1 MSGTGK
7 NPATQSR
14 EEQFLG
20 SLREAVLNNLGN
32 EQFGVAELSREVA
45 ISRFQLHRKLKAIKG
60 VSISQY
66 IRETRLEEA
75 MQLLQADVATVSE
88 IAFRVGFSSPSYFNS
103 CFQKYYGFPPGEVKK
118 RRENGTETPKTAAER
133 QDVADEPSKSA
144 NGASF
149 NPAPGKKSVLK
160 WALAIVAT
168 LSILTALYYTVGDEH
183 ADADRELS
191 IAVLPLSNLSAN
203 PDNQFFADGLVEDLL
218 NRLSM
223 IEGFK
228 VISRTSSE
236 MYREKGT
243 KSVPQIAEELGVSYI
258 IEGSVQ
264 RDENKARIAI
274 QLIDGHSDAHVWS
287 KLFDADINDIFQAQS
302 EIALQVASEMNAL
315 LTSDQITDIQTNRTG
330 SVKAFELYQMG
341 RFHWNKRTGEGYRTS
356 IDYFEHAIADD
367 PEYGLAY
374 AGLADT
380 YNLMA
385 LQGWIDTKTG
395 RDSAE
400 ILAFKALEL
409 DPSLAEAHNV
419 LASIYTY
426 VDLNWDAAEREY
438 LRAIELNPN
447 YATAHHYYSEHL
459 SIVGR
464 HEEAR
469 KQINLARALDPLSF
483 IIHYVSAKLFFGR
496 GLLDKALVDVGKCHE
511 LFENHPRATSFEF
524 QLNYLLGNDVE
535 MLEAFRRHALAT
547 GTYDAAEV
555 DSTYRTSGPDGLLA
569 LAIAATDWTNGKA
582 YLYGL
587 MGDDARAMDLLE
599 ASFIEND
606 FNPEFTFQYPFRN
619 LRSHPRFRALVRKM
633 GIPGT

>member
-1 MSGTGK
+1 MVESGRES
-7 NPATQSR
+7 ATQSR
-14 EEQFLG
+14 DEKFLN
-20 SLREAVLNNLGN
+20 SLHEAVLNNLSD
-32 EQFGVAELSREVA
+32 EHFGVSELSHEVA
-45 ISRFQLHRKLKAIKG
+45 ISRFQLHRKLKVLKG

-66 IRETRLEEA
+66 LRETRLEEA
-75 MQLLQADVATVSE
+75 MRLLKADVATVSE
-88 IAFRVGFSSPSYFNS
+88 VAFRVGFSSPSYFNS

-118 RRENGTETPKTAAER
+118 MKGDGMLKGRANKSSSAETAQPTSTHSPFHNINLRHILAAVGALIVLAAVFYLVSGRRDAAIKPR
-133 QDVADEPSKSA
+133 D
-144 NGASF
+144 
-149 NPAPGKKSVLK
+149 
-160 WALAIVAT
+160 
-168 LSILTALYYTVGDEH
+168 
-183 ADADRELS
+183 LS
-191 IAVLPLSNLSAN
+191 IAVLPLSNLSTDPN
-203 PDNQFFADGLVEDLL
+203 NQFFADGLVEDLL

-243 KSVPQIAEELGVSYI
+243 KSVPQIARELGVSYI

-264 RDENKARIAI
+264 RDASTARIAI
-274 QLIDGHSDAHVWS
+274 QLIDGNSDSHIWS

-302 EIALQVASEMNAL
+302 EIALRVASEMNAL
-315 LTSDQITDIQTNRTG
+315 LTSEQITGIQTNRTG

-341 RFHWNKRTGEGYRTS
+341 RFHWNKRTGEGYETS
-356 IDYFEHAIADD
+356 IRYFEQAIAED
-367 PEYGLAY
+367 PDYGLAY

-400 ILAFKALEL
+400 VLAFKALEL

-426 VDLNWDAAEREY
+426 VDMNWDEAEKEY
-438 LRAIELNPN
+438 LRAIKLNPN

-459 SIVGR
+459 SIIGK

-469 KQINLARALDPLSF
+469 NQINLARQLDPLSY
-483 IIHYVSAKLFFGR
+483 IIHFVSAKLFFGR
-496 GLLDKALVDVGKCHE
+496 GDLDRALTDIAKCHE
-511 LFENHPRATSFEF
+511 LFDNHPGATAMEF
-524 QLNYLLGNDVE
+524 QLNYLLGNE
-535 MLEAFRRHALAT
+535 AKMLESFKRYSLAT
-547 GTYDAAEV
+547 GRHEPVLIDR
-555 DSTYRTSGPDGLLA
+555 TYRTSGSKGLLE
-569 LAIAATDWTNGKA
+569 LSLTTTDWTYGKA
-582 YLYGL
+582 YYHGL
-587 MGDDARAMDLLE
+587 MGNDARAMDLLE
-599 ASFIEND
+599 ASFTEND
-606 FNPEFTFQYPFRN
+606 FNPEFTFQYAFRN